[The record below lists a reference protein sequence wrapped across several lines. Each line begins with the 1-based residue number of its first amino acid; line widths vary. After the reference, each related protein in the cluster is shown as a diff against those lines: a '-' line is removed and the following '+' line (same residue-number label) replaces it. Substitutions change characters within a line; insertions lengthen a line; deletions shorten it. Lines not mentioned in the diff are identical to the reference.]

1 MDGSY
6 QLWGREIRKDSEKN
20 SNQKSLTWNTKNVS
34 IFLAIV
40 ASMAAGTVS
49 DGESRSLFADLRV
62 FLLVLVQLR
71 HRVLHAFLLELHRQI
86 LDGEEGV
93 AAHHVLLEGV
103 VNELVL
109 VDVLDESFA

>member
-6 QLWGREIRKDSEKN
+6 QLWGQKICQGCGKN
-20 SNQKSLTWNTKNVS
+20 FNQKSLTWNTKYVS

-40 ASMAAGTVS
+40 ASVAAGTVP

-71 HRVLHAFLLELHRQI
+71 HRVFHAFLLELQRQI

-93 AAHHVLLEGV
+93 AANHVLLEGV